1 MCERRFHPDRSDNFC
16 TVNTELRVNTELL
29 VSLGGVL
36 SSAGQTGRH
45 VLAALETRV
54 QTLTPKQV
62 NSSLQGPNA
71 KLSKSALVVIF
82 TVSIPNQTLCNHYHH
97 LHD

>member
-45 VLAALETRV
+45 VLAALETRG
-54 QTLTPKQV
+54 QTLTPEQV
-62 NSSLQGPNA
+62 NSSLQGPNSSA
-71 KLSKSALVVIF
+71 CPRQAEQVSSGGYIYGVDSK
-82 TVSIPNQTLCNHYHH
+82 PNSM
-97 LHD
+97 